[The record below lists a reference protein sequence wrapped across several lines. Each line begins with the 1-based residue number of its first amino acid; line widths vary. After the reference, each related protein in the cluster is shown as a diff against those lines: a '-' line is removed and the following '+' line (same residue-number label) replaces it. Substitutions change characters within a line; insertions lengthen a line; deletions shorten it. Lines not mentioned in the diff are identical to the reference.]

1 MDSHNRKFTILMA
14 EDDPDDRLFA
24 EKAFK
29 DLGIPE
35 SLRMVKNGDE
45 LLHYLDQCITC
56 NDQPQYIIP
65 EFILLDLNMPEKNGW
80 ETLEE
85 IKRARG
91 LQDIPVVIWT
101 DSDADEDRL
110 RSIEMGAEYFI
121 TKPGAYSDL
130 LSGIHSL
137 IRLFCGNYESRRKE
151 ISVTTGN
158 EKT

>member
-1 MDSHNRKFTILMA
+1 MNSQKLYNRIFTILIA

-45 LLHYLDQCITC
+45 LLNYLDKCLTC
-56 NDQPQYIIP
+56 DEQQMSMIP
-65 EFILLDLNMPEKNGW
+65 DFILLDLNMPEKSGW

-101 DSDADEDRL
+101 GSDADEDRL

-121 TKPGAYSDL
+121 TKPDDYSDL
-130 LSGIHSL
+130 LSSIHSL
-137 IRLFCGNYESRRKE
+137 IKLFCGDYERSKFE
-151 ISVTTGN
+151 IPVTTG
-158 EKT
+158 